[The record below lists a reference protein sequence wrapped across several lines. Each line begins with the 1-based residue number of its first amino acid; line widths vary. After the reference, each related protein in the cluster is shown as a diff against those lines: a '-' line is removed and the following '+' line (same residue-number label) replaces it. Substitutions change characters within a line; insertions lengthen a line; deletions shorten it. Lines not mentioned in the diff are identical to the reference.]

1 MRLPGFLRQDPS
13 GVPSLPEDPG
23 SGGHAARGCII
34 GCLAGLFL
42 WFVPIPVAAI
52 AWLFDLQ
59 RPFSDVMLMAIP
71 FYLALPIIG
80 AGLAELLGRRRA
92 TRSCRR

>member
-1 MRLPGFLRQDPS
+1 
-13 GVPSLPEDPG
+13 
-23 SGGHAARGCII
+23 
-34 GCLAGLFL
+34 
-42 WFVPIPVAAI
+42 VPIPVAAI

-59 RPFSDVMLMAIP
+59 RPFGDSMLMAIP
-71 FYLALPIIG
+71 FYLALLIIG